1 MTIQKSDSQKSNQS
15 ESEEDIEMIEQ
26 QLLQEAQKVVANKR
40 KVNKKVRK
48 EFMCEKKVITKKL
61 KKFTENI
68 AKRKILRVG
77 RS

>member
-40 KVNKKVRK
+40 KVNKKVKKRVYVRK
-48 EFMCEKKVITKKL
+48 KK
-61 KKFTENI
+61 
-68 AKRKILRVG
+68 
-77 RS
+77 